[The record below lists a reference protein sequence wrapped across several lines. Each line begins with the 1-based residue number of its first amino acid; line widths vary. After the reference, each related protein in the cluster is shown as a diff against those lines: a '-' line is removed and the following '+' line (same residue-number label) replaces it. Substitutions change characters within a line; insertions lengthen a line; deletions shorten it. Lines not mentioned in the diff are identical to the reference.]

1 MTSPEIIERYQ
12 NAIIQIATQGGTGSG
27 FYIKEF
33 DIIVTNNHVVA
44 DAAEVTIQGK
54 LFQKALSRVW
64 YTDRKHDLAFLE
76 PPAGATLADISL
88 GNYEEMKVLPLAI
101 RMV

>member
-33 DIIVTNNHVVA
+33 DVIVTNNHVVDNA
-44 DAAEVTIQGK
+44 PEVTIQGK
-54 LFQKALSRVW
+54 LFPKSLSRVW
-64 YTDRKHDLAFLE
+64 YTDKKHDLAF
-76 PPAGATLADISL
+76 
-88 GNYEEMKVLPLAI
+88 
-101 RMV
+101 